1 MISIEELSKRLGNF
15 QLGPLSL
22 EINDAQVLVV
32 LGRNGSGKTTLLNL
46 IAGILQSDRGK
57 IFLDQI
63 LLNGMSLEKRKVG
76 YVFQRLYL
84 FPHLDVFSNITFG
97 LKSRKK
103 DSEFVIETKQM
114 ISMLGIEHLLT
125 RNIQGLSGGERQK
138 VALAR
143 TLLTQPRVL
152 LMDEPFTSVDVTTK
166 LALIQEIKAIVHR
179 LKIPTIYVTHYA
191 NEAFSMA
198 DNMLIL
204 HDGNVVE
211 HGTRDEIMLESKVQ
225 LTRMLIQS
233 LWF

>member
-1 MISIEELSKRLGNF
+1 MITIEELSKRLGNF

-22 EINDAQVLVV
+22 EVNDAQILVV

-46 IAGILQSDRGK
+46 IAGILQTDKGR
-57 IFLDQI
+57 IFLDKI
-63 LLNGMSLEKRKVG
+63 LLNGMPLEKRKIG

-97 LKSRKK
+97 LRSPK
-103 DSEFVIETKQM
+103 DRELMKEL
-114 ISMLGIEHLLT
+114 ISVLGIESLLT

-143 TLLTQPRVL
+143 TLLTEPRL
-152 LMDEPFTSVDVTTK
+152 LLIDEPFTSVDVTIK

-191 NEAFSMA
+191 NEAFNMA
-198 DNMLIL
+198 DKIMIL
-204 HDGNVVE
+204 HNGYVVE
-211 HGTRDEIMLESKVQ
+211 NGTRDEIMLEPKVQ
-225 LTRMLIQS
+225 FTKTLIQPYRS
-233 LWF
+233 E